1 MALELFEDSL
11 NDARNAVFLAAASDL
26 AYANEKEGVP
36 AFREQLGLEARLI
49 SQGNTQAWVGHNDDH
64 IVVAFRGTEA
74 PTSIEGLKDWF
85 LSDALNL
92 LVIPEGRMGTD
103 FAAAGV
109 GARFHL
115 GFMNAITDIWGPLL
129 EEVQAQLKAKER
141 PLWVTGHSLG
151 GALALLSSWLF
162 QRKFISVHQVYTYG
176 APMIGN
182 RIASEAFD
190 REFPDKIYRYVNFDD
205 PVPKLPTMSLV
216 ANDYGHCNKEV
227 PLGSEDSGGIL
238 GLFKTVANK
247 TADGGLNS
255 NIVSELWN
263 GIQSQVA
270 AHGLDIYRKLI
281 GTITSR

>member
-26 AYANEKEGVP
+26 AYANEEEGVP

-49 SQGNTQAWVGHNDDH
+49 SRGNTQAWVGHNDDH

-115 GFMNAITDIWGPLL
+115 GFMNAITDIWDPLL

-151 GALALLSSWLF
+151 
-162 QRKFISVHQVYTYG
+162 
-176 APMIGN
+176 
-182 RIASEAFD
+182 
-190 REFPDKIYRYVNFDD
+190 
-205 PVPKLPTMSLV
+205 
-216 ANDYGHCNKEV
+216 
-227 PLGSEDSGGIL
+227 
-238 GLFKTVANK
+238 
-247 TADGGLNS
+247 
-255 NIVSELWN
+255 
-263 GIQSQVA
+263 
-270 AHGLDIYRKLI
+270 
-281 GTITSR
+281 